1 MSDGNMGAGAG
12 GNALYNISQTSI
24 PSNLFKLGYVDENSE
39 LRLYPSSNTQYSNT
53 YTTLSGTDS
62 VGNNISGGTSG
73 NTTVSACQT
82 SCNNNADCAGFS
94 FSTSNNTCSLKNSS
108 MYPNDKKQPN
118 TNVDLYVRNEQ
129 PITPPRGISNV
140 VKNIDTISYQNYI
153 VGSNQT
159 QNYGLSSATS
169 AEKDKLSELETLM
182 DQLSSQLNSL
192 TGKFSNGSYD
202 IQTQLQTNSQGMKDY
217 AQGIVTANK
226 KVTNFDTNVENM
238 LKDSDIVVLQKN
250 YNYLFWSILAVGTV
264 LISMNIAKKGTS

>member
-1 MSDGNMGAGAG
+1 
-12 GNALYNISQTSI
+12 
-24 PSNLFKLGYVDENSE
+24 
-39 LRLYPSSNTQYSNT
+39 
-53 YTTLSGTDS
+53 
-62 VGNNISGGTSG
+62 
-73 NTTVSACQT
+73 
-82 SCNNNADCAGFS
+82 
-94 FSTSNNTCSLKNSS
+94 
-108 MYPNDKKQPN
+108 
-118 TNVDLYVRNEQ
+118 
-129 PITPPRGISNV
+129 
-140 VKNIDTISYQNYI
+140 
-153 VGSNQT
+153 
-159 QNYGLSSATS
+159 LSSATS

>member
-1 MSDGNMGAGAG
+1 
-12 GNALYNISQTSI
+12 
-24 PSNLFKLGYVDENSE
+24 
-39 LRLYPSSNTQYSNT
+39 
-53 YTTLSGTDS
+53 
-62 VGNNISGGTSG
+62 
-73 NTTVSACQT
+73 
-82 SCNNNADCAGFS
+82 
-94 FSTSNNTCSLKNSS
+94 
-108 MYPNDKKQPN
+108 
-118 TNVDLYVRNEQ
+118 
-129 PITPPRGISNV
+129 
-140 VKNIDTISYQNYI
+140 
-153 VGSNQT
+153 
-159 QNYGLSSATS
+159 
-169 AEKDKLSELETLM
+169 M